1 VTPAPLTYGQHTGQR
16 AENVTKNEQTPKRQP
31 RCTRRAPTATEFCAE
46 LSQLPRPGV
55 GGGAG
60 HAAWA
65 VSQKVC
71 YQRVYNKKRQHAHAG
86 RELGGRGGRREP
98 VRRQVRTAYVRFPP
112 RLTKFLLAEI
122 TSGAYATIASLR
134 VTQSDYCRPEVTGC
148 NPIKH

>member
-1 VTPAPLTYGQHTGQR
+1 MTPAPLTYGQHTGQR

-31 RCTRRAPTATEFCAE
+31 RCTRRAPTATDCAQKCRSCHDPE
-46 LSQLPRPGV
+46 SAAARAMRPGPYPK
-55 GGGAG
+55 
-60 HAAWA
+60 
-65 VSQKVC
+65 KVC

-86 RELGGRGGRREP
+86 RGLGGRGGRREP
-98 VRRQVRTAYVRFPP
+98 VRRQARTAYVRFPP

-134 VTQSDYCRPEVTGC
+134 VTQSDYCRLEVTGC